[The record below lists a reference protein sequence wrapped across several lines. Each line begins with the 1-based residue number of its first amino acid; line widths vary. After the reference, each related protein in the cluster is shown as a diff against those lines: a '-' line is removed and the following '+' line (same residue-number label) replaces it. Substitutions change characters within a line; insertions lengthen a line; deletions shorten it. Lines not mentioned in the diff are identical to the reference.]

1 MEKIN
6 TSKLEDMIRR
16 NFLDK
21 GASADEIKE
30 EIVKSISEKIK
41 NKSKKD
47 IENIEEPKEI
57 DVIDVNI
64 SKPKDVEGKIPDAVT
79 SSVEDL
85 ENSKE
90 NANKEAA
97 LKIKEEE
104 LAKREEELNQREHS
118 LKAIEKENEYEPELP
133 EQIEDL
139 EPEKLFIFD
148 ENDISVGA
156 EKLSTLEMNLLKSPE
171 KKTNMRAMWLK
182 DAVKDV
188 ELYVANFEKIGKIEF
203 DPFEGTAEFNANTNK
218 EVEEID
224 SEDIKLDMQG
234 NMKDSIEPVSNVTQP
249 TINESVELNP
259 KSEQLA
265 EDILASIVR
274 IDDSMPYQ
282 DFAIAVARVLEDGY
296 GSHNYLPFIEE
307 LEKQLSND

>member
-6 TSKLEDMIRR
+6 TSQLEDMIRS
-16 NFLDK
+16 NFLEK
-21 GASADEIKE
+21 GASTDEIKD

-41 NKSKKD
+41 NKSKEDSKMS
-47 IENIEEPKEI
+47 EKSEEEEF
-57 DVIDVNI
+57 VDVNI
-64 SKPKDVEGKIPDAVT
+64 SKPQDVEGKIPDAVT
-79 SSVEDL
+79 SSIKGL

-90 NANKEAA
+90 EA

-104 LAKREEELNQREHS
+104 LTKREEELNQRES
-118 LKAIEKENEYEPELP
+118 YLKSIEKESKYEPELP
-133 EQIEDL
+133 EQIEEL

-156 EKLSTLEMNLLKSPE
+156 EKLSTLEMNLLNSPE
-171 KKTNMRAMWLK
+171 EKTNMRTMWLK
-182 DAVKDV
+182 DAVKNVD
-188 ELYVANFEKIGKIEF
+188 LYVANFEKIGNIEF

-234 NMKDSIEPVSNVTQP
+234 NMKDSIEPVSNVSQP
-249 TINESVELNP
+249 IINESVELNP

-265 EDILASIVR
+265 EDILASIIR

-282 DFAIAVARVLEDGY
+282 DFAIAVARVLEDSY
-296 GSHNYLPFIEE
+296 GSHNYLPFIKE